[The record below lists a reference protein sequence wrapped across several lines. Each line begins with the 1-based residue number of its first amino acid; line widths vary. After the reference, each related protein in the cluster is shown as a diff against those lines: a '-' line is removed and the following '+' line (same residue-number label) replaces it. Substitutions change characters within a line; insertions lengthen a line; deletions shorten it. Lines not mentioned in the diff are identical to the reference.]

1 LHGGVAASQTREQWK
16 ILTSLG
22 TIGRAIGVLS
32 GEGKPGLMN
41 FDLEDDPV
49 GHDGGKAL
57 IEAVQAGKFGAVL

>member
-1 LHGGVAASQTREQWK
+1 M
-16 ILTSLG
+16 LTSLG
-22 TIGRAIGVLS
+22 TVGRAIGVLS
-32 GEGKPGLMN
+32 GEGKPGSMN